1 MAERTDVATRMRAE
15 DVPER
20 SAEEIRLDIA
30 ARRESISETVDR
42 LGDRIQEK
50 LDWREYVAE
59 YPYLA
64 IGLAA
69 GLGYCVAG
77 IFKIKREPTPR
88 ERIMDALAE
97 ISEDL
102 TDRFRGSIEDVVP
115 KKGGA
120 GKTVKAAATAMVT
133 KAAMDFAKKKA
144 METFGGRSRQS
155 GNGLSLD
162 DERGA
167 AAHTRSEDF
176 DSDIRLEHSSTI
188 SPQRAG

>member
-15 DVPER
+15 DIPER

-30 ARRESISETVDR
+30 ARRESISETVDK
-42 LGDRIQEK
+42 LGDRIHET
-50 LDWREYVAE
+50 LDWREYLAE
-59 YPYLA
+59 YPYVAL
-64 IGLAA
+64 GLAA
-69 GLGYCVAG
+69 GLGFWVAG

-144 METFGGRSRQS
+144 LETFGGRSRQS
-155 GNGLSLD
+155 GDGLSRGD
-162 DERGA
+162 NRGA
-167 AAHTRSEDF
+167 AHTMREDF
-176 DSDIRLEHSSTI
+176 DSDIQLEHSSTI
-188 SPQRAG
+188 SSQRAG